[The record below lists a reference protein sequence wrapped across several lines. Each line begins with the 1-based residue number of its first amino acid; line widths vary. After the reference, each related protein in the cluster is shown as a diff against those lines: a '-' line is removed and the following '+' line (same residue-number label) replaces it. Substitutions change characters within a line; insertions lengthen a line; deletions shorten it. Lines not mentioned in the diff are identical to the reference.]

1 MTAAPLGV
9 GVIGCGH
16 VARSFHLPS
25 LARIAGARAVAAA
38 DPDPARLAAAG
49 VPRRYASPEELL
61 EDPDVEAVVVATPPL
76 THAAVA
82 RAVLDAG
89 RHLLLEKPLT
99 VTPEDADALLAHP
112 ARERLVTAVGFNLR
126 FHRVVRELRAAIAAG
141 RAGTVR
147 LVRIHCDSPTVFDDW
162 RDSRATGGGVVWEV
176 GSHHA
181 DLWRHLLG
189 EKVADVALRGDDR
202 VALLSGR
209 SESGAI
215 VSTSLVGGAPPS
227 YEVAVVGS
235 AGTLSASLLRGGPVR
250 WARAGGRGWGMRGRA
265 RDAASAAADLPRQ
278 VANARRGGDWRMA
291 FAREWET
298 FAASVAARRTLAPL
312 ATFEDGAA
320 AVRLVAGALA

>member
-1 MTAAPLGV
+1 MTATPLGV

-16 VARSFHLPS
+16 VSRTFHLPV
-25 LARIAGARAVAAA
+25 LARVAGARAVAAT
-38 DPDPARLAAAG
+38 DPDPARVQAAD
-49 VPRRYASPEELL
+49 VPARYASPEEML

-76 THAAVA
+76 AHAAVA
-82 RAVLDAG
+82 RTVLDAG

-99 VTPEDADALLAHP
+99 VTPEEADALLAHP
-112 ARERLVTAVGFNLR
+112 ARERVVTAVGFNLR
-126 FHRVVRELRAAIAAG
+126 FHRVVRELRAALAAG

-147 LVRIHCDSPTVFDDW
+147 LVRLHCDSPTVLDDW

-181 DLWRHLLG
+181 DLWRHLLD
-189 EKVADVALRGDDR
+189 EEVADVRLRGDDR

-209 SESGAI
+209 SESGAV
-215 VSTSLVGGAPPS
+215 VSTSIVGGAPPS

-250 WARAGGRGWGMRGRA
+250 WTPATGRAWGIRRRA
-265 RDAASAAADLPRQ
+265 RDAATAMADLPRQ
-278 VANARRGGDWRMA
+278 AANARHGGDWRLA
-291 FAREWET
+291 FVAEWEA
-298 FAASVAARRTLAPL
+298 FAASVAARRTLSPL

-320 AVRLVAGALA
+320 AVRLIAGALA